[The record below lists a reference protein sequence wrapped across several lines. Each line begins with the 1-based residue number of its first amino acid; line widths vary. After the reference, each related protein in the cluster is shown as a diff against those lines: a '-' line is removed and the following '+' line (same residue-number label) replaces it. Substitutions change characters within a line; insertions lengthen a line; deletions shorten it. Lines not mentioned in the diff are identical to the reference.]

1 MDKRKTTFQSSWQ
14 YVLETVLLS
23 TIVTFALLISK
34 TTISWKELDIGTEEE
49 IISKALAWYQNSMKY
64 DMLVIDMVWAL
75 LCAFFWKV
83 KKQIRSETVARK
95 WIYIVTS
102 IILAIFMIIGD
113 SFKSNGDLS
122 FVYYS
127 KFYALVSM
135 AVFAGYA
142 LLIYYFM
149 FMIGAGVEKYR
160 AKEQSLKCD
169 RRRLQL
175 YMFGGLILAWLP
187 YIIAYF
193 PGSVTTDAMN
203 QINQALGQ
211 YPFSNHHPVVSSL
224 FMGLLI
230 RLGRIFSND
239 YLGIFLMMLFEVVFT
254 GFVFTKL
261 IIYIHDISQKN
272 MATAIMY
279 ILHCIQHGDDGTVGI
294 KGYHVYSNICC
305 IFYILYKT
313 DNESEE
319 FWSNKWNIVW
329 STISMLAVCF
339 WRNNGI
345 YVVLISALL
354 LLCEKILRKRWIRII
369 VQLAFVCIVYF
380 VAVKLIYPACGI
392 LPGSSREILSIPFQ
406 QTARYVRE
414 YSDEVT
420 ESEKKSISGV
430 LEYDTI
436 AEKYNPDI
444 SDYVKKT
451 FKEKA
456 SDEDILSY
464 FKTWLSMFAK
474 HPVVYF
480 EATLNNTYNYYYFN
494 DPTNFMLEYQNYT
507 KYDMNRSLNIDE
519 NTVFCDGFKKSI
531 LRWTDIVKDMPI
543 LNLLNRCGIYTWII
557 IIVTALLWRKKE
569 YKKILVSAPLYLSIL
584 VCIASPVNGLQR
596 YAWVIMLGSLLY
608 MALLLS
614 PEAEEADND

>member
-1 MDKRKTTFQSSWQ
+1 
-14 YVLETVLLS
+14 
-23 TIVTFALLISK
+23 
-34 TTISWKELDIGTEEE
+34 
-49 IISKALAWYQNSMKY
+49 MKY

-261 IIYIHDISQKN
+261 IIYIHDISKKN

-279 ILHCIQHGDDGTVGI
+279 
-294 KGYHVYSNICC
+294 VYLALYPTWGMMVQSVLKDTMFTA
-305 IFYILYKT
+305 IFVAYFIYYTKLIM
-313 DNESEE
+313 NPEE

-329 STISMLAVCF
+329 SSISMLAVCF

-420 ESEKKSISGV
+420 ASEKKSISGV

-456 SDEDILSY
+456 SDEDISSY

-519 NTVFCDGFKKSI
+519 NTVFCVGFKKSI